1 MGEESVERSE
11 GTQRLQTHVADYSPV
26 RQEHQGSPA
35 PPPDDGD
42 ADGAGDA
49 QDEVV
54 RVIPKGR
61 DPLPTDHQ
69 TKNGLPAVPV
79 LNTVQSASATVA
91 LEREKLTQDR
101 HKPRTTEETEEDDRG
116 HPSEANGTAALL
128 PRNGS
133 AIICRSSSN
142 TMMQQQQ
149 QNQTNTGTGKTKD
162 QQPYRAPEEGARDPE
177 NPDDDDGE
185 YELVPPDGGWGW
197 LVLAGSMLVNIL
209 VPGTIKSF
217 GVLFVEFLEAFQA
230 SPSSAAWIPAL
241 CYFLYSSLGPLSSIL
256 SVKYSYRTVTII
268 GGTFAAVGM
277 IITYWATSVNYLY
290 ISYGLLVGTGA
301 GLAFPPTVYI
311 VTSYFVKLRGLANG
325 LCISGSALGSIILPP
340 VLRYLLVTFGY
351 RGACLIM
358 GGITLNVWVAAIFYE
373 PVEKHMKRARKAP
386 PSDDEDEMEGNV
398 RLAADGGLGE
408 RSNVILEECESNE
421 TDPTAE
427 SLVNGEAGGGE
438 LHQHQ
443 NSGQP
448 QQLTVKPKFAIMGD
462 DTPTI
467 STPTL
472 EHKSPDIFRFNP
484 KNGLI
489 DSFARS
495 VSAAAV
501 PYGRDEQH
509 GGGGGGASGAGGS
522 QRQRK
527 ISTPIKE
534 EHRNLTFTS
543 QLSSNS
549 FLNNETAGSF
559 FRLNRLNSIRSGIGG
574 VGSGTTVTGG
584 AGGHPRQPK
593 RSPSTSSFQYMS
605 TPFHGSTL
613 STHQPKEFASHLSLR
628 SFGGSVS
635 RSAAKPATDASGKEG
650 DKAGKGKNG
659 KDGKAQSF
667 FDLSLLSDPTYLVIL
682 ISNSTNAIG
691 YTNFIILLPAYA
703 ITLGFDKSRAA
714 YLLSIVS
721 TLDLIGRIGGSAL
734 SDTNL
739 IPKTWYFVGG
749 LSISG
754 LALAMLPTVDSYAMV
769 SVFCGLFGLASGT
782 YVGITAVIMADML
795 GTERLTSSYGISLF
809 VNGILQLI
817 GPPICGL
824 IFEQMGRYQ
833 PLFTTLGFILLGGSA
848 LWGFMPL
855 INRQKRRKLQ
865 LEREREAELKQQ
877 QQSMLIDDRGERE
890 DGVLL
895 QDKSAMA

>member
-26 RQEHQGSPA
+26 RQEHHQGSPA
-35 PPPDDGD
+35 PPPDDED
-42 ADGAGDA
+42 ADGNGGA
-49 QDEVV
+49 QDEDV

-61 DPLPTDHQ
+61 DPLPTDQQ

-79 LNTVQSASATVA
+79 LNKVQSASVSVA
-91 LEREKLTQDR
+91 LEREKLSQDQ
-101 HKPRTTEETEEDDRG
+101 HKPKTTEEMEEDDRA
-116 HPSEANGTAALL
+116 HPNEANGTAALL

-142 TMMQQQQ
+142 AMMQ
-149 QNQTNTGTGKTKD
+149 QNQTNATGTGKTKD
-162 QQPYRAPEEGARDPE
+162 QLAFRAPEEGARDPE
-177 NPDDDDGE
+177 NPNDDDDGGE

-290 ISYGLLVGTGA
+290 ISYGVLVGTGA
-301 GLAFPPTVYI
+301 GLSFPPTVYI

-373 PVEKHMKRARKAP
+373 PVEKHMKRVLKAP
-386 PSDDEDEMEGNV
+386 PSDDEEEMEGNV
-398 RLAADGGLGE
+398 RKAADGGLGE

-421 TDPTAE
+421 TDPTAD

-438 LHQHQ
+438 AAQQ
-443 NSGQP
+443 NQNPAQP

-509 GGGGGGASGAGGS
+509 GGIGAGGGS

-559 FRLNRLNSIRSGIGG
+559 FRLNRLNSIRSGIGA
-574 VGSGTTVTGG
+574 VGNATGATG
-584 AGGHPRQPK
+584 AGHPRQPK

-635 RSAAKPATDASGKEG
+635 RSAAKPATDASGKECE
-650 DKAGKGKNG
+650 KAGKGKNG
-659 KDGKAQSF
+659 KDSKAQSF

-721 TLDLIGRIGGSAL
+721 TLDLVGRIGGSAL

-754 LALAMLPTVDSYAMV
+754 LALALLPTVDSYSMV

-833 PLFTTLGFILLGGSA
+833 PLFTALGFILLSGSA

-865 LEREREAELKQQ
+865 LERQREAELKQQ
-877 QQSMLIDDRGERE
+877 QQQSMLTDDRGERE

-895 QDKSAMA
+895 QDKSLMA

>member
-1 MGEESVERSE
+1 MGEESLERSE
-11 GTQRLQTHVADYSPV
+11 GKLLQPHVADYSPS
-26 RQEHQGSPA
+26 RQDHHQQHPSQVPPQDEPSPDEQNTRDEDNAGRSITCVSASSKPIDSA
-35 PPPDDGD
+35 PKEEEKTTKINKVLPPALLLGRQNDNTNDP
-42 ADGAGDA
+42 ARTEQA
-49 QDEVV
+49 QDHAPNQIESN
-54 RVIPKGR
+54 GR
-61 DPLPTDHQ
+61 
-69 TKNGLPAVPV
+69 
-79 LNTVQSASATVA
+79 
-91 LEREKLTQDR
+91 
-101 HKPRTTEETEEDDRG
+101 
-116 HPSEANGTAALL
+116 AALL

-133 AIICRSSSN
+133 ATICRSISN
-142 TMMQQQQ
+142 STM
-149 QNQTNTGTGKTKD
+149 
-162 QQPYRAPEEGARDPE
+162 QPNAKPGQADRFRLPEEGDPE
-177 NPDDDDGE
+177 DGTTEDD

-256 SVKYSYRTVTII
+256 SVKYSYRTVTIV

-277 IITYWATSVNYLY
+277 IITFWATSVNYLY
-290 ISYGLLVGTGA
+290 ISYGVLVGTGA
-301 GLAFPPTVYI
+301 GLSFPPTVYI

-340 VLRYLLVTFGY
+340 VLRFLLENYGY

-373 PVEKHMKRARKAP
+373 PVEKHMKRVRKVQP
-386 PSDDEDEMEGNV
+386 EVLDEEQTAVVVQQRD
-398 RLAADGGLGE
+398 
-408 RSNVILEECESNE
+408 VILEECESNE
-421 TDPTAE
+421 TDPLADELTNGQTAVNLNASQ
-427 SLVNGEAGGGE
+427 SLLVQGKAT
-438 LHQHQ
+438 
-443 NSGQP
+443 S
-448 QQLTVKPKFAIMGD
+448 VKPKFAITGD

-495 VSAAAV
+495 ASAAAV
-501 PYGRDEQH
+501 PVSYGRDRDDMLGAAV
-509 GGGGGGASGAGGS
+509 GGGN

-549 FLNNETAGSF
+549 FLGNEGTLGSY
-559 FRLNRLNSIRSGIGG
+559 FRLNRLNSVRSG
-574 VGSGTTVTGG
+574 VGQQGN
-584 AGGHPRQPK
+584 AGQQLLHRPPK

-635 RSAAKPATDASGKEG
+635 R
-650 DKAGKGKNG
+650 
-659 KDGKAQSF
+659 GKASVPAEDEADRTKSDKKDDKTF

-703 ITLGFDKSRAA
+703 ISLGFDKSLAA

-721 TLDLIGRIGGSAL
+721 TLDLVGRIGGSAL

-754 LALAMLPTVDSYAMV
+754 LALALLPSVSDYTMV

-817 GPPICGL
+817 GPPICGV
-824 IFEQMGRYQ
+824 IFERMGLYQ
-833 PLFTTLGFILLGGSA
+833 PLFTALGFVLLGGSA

-855 INRQKRRKLQ
+855 INRQKRRKAQAEAKAAAEASKVVDDHPQQPFDEEDDVPLQ
-865 LEREREAELKQQ
+865 LKR
-877 QQSMLIDDRGERE
+877 
-890 DGVLL
+890 DGA
-895 QDKSAMA
+895 DKSVVA

>member
-1 MGEESVERSE
+1 MDGMRYFYLTRKNE
-11 GTQRLQTHVADYSPV
+11 LYADYPIPPSDKAAHNEPTKLNKALPPAPLV
-26 RQEHQGSPA
+26 LGSPSQPTRA
-35 PPPDDGD
+35 DDPD
-42 ADGAGDA
+42 
-49 QDEVV
+49 
-54 RVIPKGR
+54 
-61 DPLPTDHQ
+61 L
-69 TKNGLPAVPV
+69 
-79 LNTVQSASATVA
+79 
-91 LEREKLTQDR
+91 
-101 HKPRTTEETEEDDRG
+101 EETGANMPDT
-116 HPSEANGTAALL
+116 NGTAALL

-133 AIICRSSSN
+133 AVICRSISN
-142 TMMQQQQ
+142 ATMQPA
-149 QNQTNTGTGKTKD
+149 NAKTGGLPPSD
-162 QQPYRAPEEGARDPE
+162 GRLRHPEDLEDGTTE
-177 NPDDDDGE
+177 DD

-256 SVKYSYRTVTII
+256 SVKYSYRTVTIV

-277 IITYWATSVNYLY
+277 IITFWATSVNYLY
-290 ISYGLLVGTGA
+290 ISYGVLVGTGA
-301 GLAFPPTVYI
+301 GLSFPPTVYI

-340 VLRYLLVTFGY
+340 VLRFLLENYGY

-373 PVEKHMKRARKAP
+373 PVEKHLKRVRKVRAVEE
-386 PSDDEDEMEGNV
+386 DEDGQ
-398 RLAADGGLGE
+398 AAVIVQQRD
-408 RSNVILEECESNE
+408 VILEECESNE
-421 TDPTAE
+421 TDPLADEECGGSVANGQLNMTA
-427 SLVNGEAGGGE
+427 SQV
-438 LHQHQ
+438 
-443 NSGQP
+443 
-448 QQLTVKPKFAIMGD
+448 QLQLGKTVKPKFAITGD

-495 VSAAAV
+495 ASAAAV
-501 PYGRDEQH
+501 PVSYGRDRDELL
-509 GGGGGGASGAGGS
+509 GGAGGEGGTR
-522 QRQRK
+522 RQRK

-549 FLNNETAGSF
+549 FLGNDGTLGSH
-559 FRLNRLNSIRSGIGG
+559 FRLNRLNSMRSGAQGG
-574 VGSGTTVTGG
+574 S
-584 AGGHPRQPK
+584 HQQNQQQQSHRPPK

-613 STHQPKEFASHLSLR
+613 STHQPREFASHLSLR
-628 SFGGSVS
+628 SFGGSVARGKS
-635 RSAAKPATDASGKEG
+635 TGAAGTTDDDDADRSKTDK
-650 DKAGKGKNG
+650 KINKTT
-659 KDGKAQSF
+659 F
-667 FDLSLLSDPTYLVIL
+667 FDLSLLSDPSYLVIL

-703 ITLGFDKSRAA
+703 ISLGFDKSLAA

-721 TLDLIGRIGGSAL
+721 TLDLVGRIGGSAL

-754 LALAMLPTVDSYAMV
+754 LALALLPTVRDYTMV

-817 GPPICGL
+817 GPPICGV
-824 IFEQMGRYQ
+824 IFERMGRYQ
-833 PLFTTLGFILLGGSA
+833 PLFTALGFILLGGSA

-855 INRQKRRKLQ
+855 INRQKRRKA
-865 LEREREAELKQQ
+865 EAAAREAAAAKQA
-877 QQSMLIDDRGERE
+877 LIGKEQEEQEEKQPLDEDDDPPLQMQRG
-890 DGVLL
+890 GAN
-895 QDKSAMA
+895 KSSSLVA